1 MTENKFTNVPVED
14 ETTILAKTEGQVA
27 GIDCRFEYWSWD
39 GINGFSYI
47 FLNDDIAQYTEDEL
61 TSLVA
66 KEVLKHDNFSST
78 FKQIEKYTFLNIFYD
93 EDNLDDAPV
102 IELTDEQKAEKKKRF
117 LEYVKKHNE
126 SQS

>member
-1 MTENKFTNVPVED
+1 MNINKFSDVPVEN
-14 ETTILAKTEGQVA
+14 ETTIIAKTEGKIV

-47 FLNDDIAQYTEDEL
+47 FFNDDISQYSEDEL

-66 KEVLKHDNFSST
+66 KEVLRHDNFSST

-93 EDNLDDAPV
+93 EDDLDDAPV

>member
-1 MTENKFTNVPVED
+1 MKENKFTNVPVED

-93 EDNLDDAPV
+93 EDDAPA
-102 IELTDEQKAEKKKRF
+102 IELTDEEKAEKKKRF

>member
-1 MTENKFTNVPVED
+1 MSENKFTNVPVED
-14 ETTILAKTEGQVA
+14 ETTIIAKTEGKIA

-47 FLNDDIAQYTEDEL
+47 FLNDDIAQYSEDEL

-93 EDNLDDAPV
+93 EDDAPA
-102 IELTDEQKAEKKKRF
+102 IELTDEEKAEKKKRF

>member
-1 MTENKFTNVPVED
+1 MNINKFSDVPVEN
-14 ETTILAKTEGQVA
+14 ETTIIAKTEGKIV

-47 FLNDDIAQYTEDEL
+47 FFNDDISQYSEDEL

-93 EDNLDDAPV
+93 EDDLDGASV
-102 IELTDEQKAEKKKRF
+102 IELTDEEKALKKKRF

>member
-1 MTENKFTNVPVED
+1 MNINKFSDVPVEN
-14 ETTILAKTEGQVA
+14 ETTIIAKTEGKIV

-66 KEVLKHDNFSST
+66 KKVLKHDNFSST

-93 EDNLDDAPV
+93 EDDLDDAPV

>member
-1 MTENKFTNVPVED
+1 MSENKFTNVPVED
-14 ETTILAKTEGQVA
+14 ETTIIAKTEGQIA
-27 GIDCRFEYWSWD
+27 EIDCRFEYWSWD

-47 FLNDDIAQYTEDEL
+47 FFNDDIAQYTEDEL

-93 EDNLDDAPV
+93 EDDLDDAPV

>member
-1 MTENKFTNVPVED
+1 MNINKFSDVPVEN
-14 ETTILAKTEGQVA
+14 ETTIIAKTEGKIV

-47 FLNDDIAQYTEDEL
+47 FFNDDISQYSEDEL

-93 EDNLDDAPV
+93 EDDLDDAPV

>member
-1 MTENKFTNVPVED
+1 MNINKFSDVPVEN
-14 ETTILAKTEGQVA
+14 ETTIIAKTEGKIV

-47 FLNDDIAQYTEDEL
+47 FFNDDISQYSEDEL

-93 EDNLDDAPV
+93 EDDLDDAPA
-102 IELTDEQKAEKKKRF
+102 IELTDEEKAEKKKRF

>member
-1 MTENKFTNVPVED
+1 MNINKFSDVPVEN
-14 ETTILAKTEGQVA
+14 ETTIIAKTEGQIV
-27 GIDCRFEYWSWD
+27 GIDCRFEYWSWE

-47 FLNDDIAQYTEDEL
+47 FFNDDISQYSEDEL

-93 EDNLDDAPV
+93 EDDAPA
-102 IELTDEQKAEKKKRF
+102 IELTDEEKAVKKKRF